1 MIGMIRE
8 PKDCGPDAWKRW
20 LKQGFSLFDRTL
32 SGWVVVWWCFSLA
45 VIYGVE
51 KFGKL
56 FGILLLSGLSATA
69 FGVHV
74 AIYDV
79 LAAGKRGPKA
89 WILAFRNDIAI
100 NYRSYLRSGVVRVV
114 VVSATLGAILL
125 FSAGLALLL
134 PDPPETPPTEV
145 RPFWSL
151 WSVWA
156 WMWLIPAGWQRVG
169 ALGWGHWL
177 VRREGVPVEVA
188 DKLARLGV
196 AMNIRSYS
204 FICATLMLPVMVL
217 MFVFPPLIPLWDLYA
232 AAVCWCIWDDVF
244 GGNEGLKEMEKA
256 KQAVRAGALSG
267 A

>member
-1 MIGMIRE
+1 MIRE
-8 PKDCGPDAWKRW
+8 PKDCGPDAWKGW
-20 LKQGFSLFDRTL
+20 LKRGFSLFDRTL
-32 SGWVVVWWCFSLA
+32 SGWVVAWWCFSFV
-45 VIYGVE
+45 VICGVE
-51 KFGKL
+51 KFGNL
-56 FGILLLSGLSATA
+56 FGILILSGSSAAA
-69 FGVHV
+69 FGMHI

-79 LAAGKRGPKA
+79 LASGKRGPKA
-89 WILAFRNDIAI
+89 WMRALYTDVLS
-100 NYRSYLRSGVVRVV
+100 NYRSYLRTGLIRVV
-114 VVSATLGAILL
+114 VLSATLGAIIL

-134 PDPPETPPTEV
+134 PEPNVASTPEE

-196 AMNIRSYS
+196 ALNIRSYA
-204 FICATLMLPVMVL
+204 FICATLMVPVMVL

-244 GGNEGLKEMEKA
+244 GSGEGLKEMEKA
-256 KQAVRAGALSG
+256 RQGVKSGVLSG

>member
-1 MIGMIRE
+1 MVRE

-20 LKQGFSLFDRTL
+20 LRQGFSLFDRTW
-32 SGWVVVWWCFSLA
+32 SGWVVAWWCFSLL
-45 VIYGVE
+45 VMFGVE
-51 KFGKL
+51 KFGNL
-56 FGILLLSGLSATA
+56 FGIVLLSALSAAA
-69 FGVHV
+69 FGIHV

-89 WILAFRNDIAI
+89 WMLALRNDVAC
-100 NYRSYLRSGVVRVV
+100 NYKSYLRSGLIRTAVVMV
-114 VVSATLGAILL
+114 TLGGLIL
-125 FSAGLALLL
+125 FSAGLASLM
-134 PDPPETPPTEV
+134 PATPAPSAPEV

-156 WMWLIPAGWQRVG
+156 WMWLIPAGWQSVG

-177 VRREGVPVEVA
+177 VRREGVPVSLAE
-188 DKLARLGV
+188 KLARLGV
-196 AMNIRSYS
+196 ALNMRSYA
-204 FICATLMLPVMVL
+204 FICASLMIPVMVL

-244 GGNEGLKEMEKA
+244 GNDAGLKEMESA
-256 KQAVRAGALSG
+256 KQGVKSGALSG